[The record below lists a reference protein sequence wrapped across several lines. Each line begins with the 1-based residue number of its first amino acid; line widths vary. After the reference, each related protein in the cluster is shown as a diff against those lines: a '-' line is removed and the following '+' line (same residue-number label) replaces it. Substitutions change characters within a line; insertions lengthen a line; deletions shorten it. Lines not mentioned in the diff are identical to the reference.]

1 MAKMSIYLFSSALL
15 TLLCATALYAWHV
28 ATRRADVGRYATVTA
43 WGGIVFLGASLALRS
58 IVAGRG
64 PFSNMYEFSTAF
76 ALGISVA
83 YVTVE
88 RHYQTRTI
96 GPVVLPIALG
106 LLAYASTLP
115 STIEPLVPA
124 LQNNL
129 LLTVHVIV
137 AIVAYGIL
145 SVGFGAAVLYL
156 VQHRAHLAWLPAANV
171 LDDVGYRS
179 VTVGFPAMALVLI
192 LGAVWANVAWGRY
205 WGWDPK
211 ETASLITWLIYGGY
225 LHARAVRGW
234 RGERS
239 ALLLLVGFAAV
250 LFTYFG
256 NLYFGG
262 LHSYAGLK

>member
-1 MAKMSIYLFSSALL
+1 MAKMSVYLFSSALL
-15 TLLCATALYAWHV
+15 TLLCATALYVWYV
-28 ATRRADVGRYATVTA
+28 ASRREDVGRYASVTT
-43 WGGIVFLGASLALRS
+43 WGGVVFLGASLVLRS

-76 ALGISVA
+76 AFGISVA
-83 YVTVE
+83 YVATE
-88 RHYQTRTI
+88 RRYRTRSI
-96 GPVVLPIALG
+96 GPLVLPIALA

-137 AIVAYGIL
+137 AIVAYGVL
-145 SVGFGAAVLYL
+145 AVGFGAAVLYL
-156 VQHRAHLAWLPAANV
+156 VQRRAQLGWLPEAAI
-171 LDDVGYRS
+171 LDDIGYRS
-179 VTVGFPAMALVLI
+179 VVVGFPAMALVLI
-192 LGAVWANVAWGRY
+192 LGAFWAQVAWGRY

-234 RGERS
+234 HGDRS
-239 ALLLLVGFAAV
+239 AALLIVGFGAV